1 MFCLNNSKSKSKMYL
16 EYPKFGTTKSD
27 APKFSSATGFLAVF
41 TYELEVIVLFLSMY
55 DLKID
60 I

>member
-1 MFCLNNSKSKSKMYL
+1 MYL

-60 I
+60 IESFSININ